1 MREPVFIRGFQYE
14 GGSITTAYHDS
25 GQFAD
30 LTFHGAHFGKAF
42 IDYVYSLA
50 SRPCFSV
57 LFDLVLECLA
67 AVADGEGSRDKQP
80 ENLENPLL
88 FPYS

>member
-1 MREPVFIRGFQYE
+1 M
-14 GGSITTAYHDS
+14 SIP
-25 GQFAD
+25 
-30 LTFHGAHFGKAF
+30 
-42 IDYVYSLA
+42 LA